1 MGVIDMGHLNLTP
14 LLVRLGETLWKDSRM
29 AIKKVAT
36 QLDSDAVDKLL
47 VLCEEVMRAT
57 PAGAQRFVEPAAG
70 VLARATSKQ
79 HHIVFGRRGSGKSSL
94 LRKTAADLTVDR
106 RPVAFVDLETF
117 KGHTYPDVL
126 ISVLLSTLKAFATW
140 LDDTATT
147 PASKV
152 KFWEKV
158 FGTGPKR
165 AAFNKVATAAVRKD
179 LGGLITDLENQLHE
193 ADAMQMQQKK
203 AHGGEVTNEVG
214 GSFEVK
220 VHGLGGGA
228 TASSAEKAT
237 TSTETTSTYVHQK
250 VEYLHQHI
258 MQYRDLFQKLSKL
271 SDGPSFLILDDLY
284 HIRKVDQP
292 RVVDYFHRI
301 AKGSN
306 VWLKIGTIKHRS
318 VWYVHGDPPIG
329 MKENDDV
336 KEINLDV
343 SLEEF
348 ETLRKFLHSVLD
360 DLTKEAGLRTSDV
373 IKRASIERLIIAS
386 GGVARDFVGILSKAI
401 SKARNRLS
409 SDVRR
414 SHVGTEDVN
423 NGTGDYFPSKQ
434 AELKRDSADESDYL
448 EAAFSHLRDF
458 CLNDA
463 KSNVF
468 LVDQKLEGPR
478 RDAINQLVD
487 LRLVHP
493 VKSRVTLKTQSQGR
507 LFEAYMLDLSQYS
520 ASRKVR
526 GIRLVDLGPET
537 NQDQMRRAGL
547 IYGGYVSEE

>member
-1 MGVIDMGHLNLTP
+1 MV
-14 LLVRLGETLWKDSRM
+14 K
-29 AIKKVAT
+29 KKVAT
-36 QLDSDAVDKLL
+36 QLDSGAVDKLL

-57 PAGAQRFVEPAAG
+57 PSGAHRFVEPASG

-126 ISVLLSTLKAFATW
+126 ISVLVSTLKAFATW
-140 LDDTATT
+140 LDDAATT

-152 KFWEKV
+152 KFWKKFFV
-158 FGTGPKR
+158 AAPRR
-165 AAFNKVATAAVRKD
+165 AAFNKAATTEVRTE
-179 LGGLITDLENQLHE
+179 LGGLIADLENQLHE
-193 ADAMQMQQKK
+193 ADAVQVQKK
-203 AHGGEVTNEVG
+203 KSHGGEVTDTAG
-214 GSFEVK
+214 GSFEVN
-220 VHGLGGGA
+220 VHGLKGGA
-228 TASSAEKAT
+228 TASSTEKVT
-237 TSTETTSTYVHQK
+237 NGTETTSTYVHQK

-258 MQYRDLFQKLSKL
+258 MQYRDLFQKLARL

-292 RVVDYFHRI
+292 KVVDYVHRI

-348 ETLRKFLHSVLD
+348 ETLRKFLHNVLD
-360 DLTKEAGLRTSDV
+360 DLTKDAGLRTADV
-373 IKRASIERLIIAS
+373 IKKSSIERLIIAS

-401 SKARNRLS
+401 SKARNRLR
-409 SDVRR
+409 SDARR

-434 AELKRDSADESDYL
+434 AELKRDTADESAYL
-448 EAAFSHLRDF
+448 EAAFAHLRDF
-458 CLNDA
+458 CLNVA

-493 VKSRVTLKTQSQGR
+493 VKSRVTLKAQSQGR

-526 GIRLVDLGPET
+526 GISLVDLGPGT
-537 NQDQMRRAGL
+537 NQDLMRRAGL
-547 IYGGYVSEE
+547 IYGGYDPNE

>member
-1 MGVIDMGHLNLTP
+1 MV
-14 LLVRLGETLWKDSRM
+14 
-29 AIKKVAT
+29 KKKIAT
-36 QLDSDAVDKLL
+36 QLDSNAVSKLL

-57 PAGAQRFVEPAAG
+57 PSGAHRFVEPAAG
-70 VLARATSKQ
+70 VLASATSKQ

-94 LRKTAADLTVDR
+94 LRKTAIDLTIDR

-126 ISVLLSTLKAFATW
+126 ISVLISTLKAFATW
-140 LDDTATT
+140 LDDAATA
-147 PASKV
+147 PASKAKFWV
-152 KFWEKV
+152 KF
-158 FGTGPKR
+158 FGAAPKR
-165 AAFNKVATAAVRKD
+165 AAFNKVETDTVRTK
-179 LGGLITDLENQLHE
+179 LGSLIDDLETQLHQ
-193 ADAMQMQQKK
+193 ADAVQMQQKK
-203 AHGGEVTNEVG
+203 SYGDEVANTVGE
-214 GSFEVK
+214 SFGVK
-220 VHGLGGGA
+220 VHGVGGGA
-228 TASSAEKAT
+228 TVSSAEKT
-237 TSTETTSTYVHQK
+237 MTGTETTSTYVHQK

-258 MQYRDLFQKLSKL
+258 MQYRELFQQLSRL

-284 HIRKVDQP
+284 HIRKADQP
-292 RVVDYFHRI
+292 KVVDYFHRI

-373 IKRASIERLIIAS
+373 IKRPSIERLIIAS

-401 SKARNRLS
+401 SKARNRLG

-434 AELKRDSADESDYL
+434 AELKRDTADESDYL
-448 EAAFSHLRDF
+448 EAAFAHLRDF
-458 CLNDA
+458 CLNGA

-468 LVDQKLEGPR
+468 LVDQKLQGPE

-493 VKSRVTLKTQSQGR
+493 VRSRVTLKAQSQGR

-526 GIRLVDLGPET
+526 GVSLVNLGPGT
-537 NQDQMRRAGL
+537 DQDLMRRAGL
-547 IYGGYVSEE
+547 IYGGYDPNK

>member
-1 MGVIDMGHLNLTP
+1 MT
-14 LLVRLGETLWKDSRM
+14 TKS
-29 AIKKVAT
+29 VAT
-36 QLDSDAVDKLL
+36 HLDSGAVDKLL

-57 PAGAQRFVEPAAG
+57 PAGAERFVEPAAG
-70 VLARATSKQ
+70 VLARAISKQ

-94 LRKTAADLTVDR
+94 LRKTEADLTVDR

-140 LDDTATT
+140 IDKAATAPASKASFWKKVFGKTPSRPAFNKTATT
-147 PASKV
+147 
-152 KFWEKV
+152 E
-158 FGTGPKR
+158 
-165 AAFNKVATAAVRKD
+165 VRKE
-179 LGGLITDLENQLHE
+179 LQGLISDLQKQLHE
-193 ADAMQMQQKK
+193 ADAVQVQQKETIK
-203 AHGGEVTNEVG
+203 DEASDAVG
-214 GSFEVK
+214 GSVGAN
-220 VHGLGGGA
+220 VHGL
-228 TASSAEKAT
+228 TASVGTTSAEKKAAI
-237 TSTETTSTYVHQK
+237 TETSSAYIHQK

-258 MQYRDLFQKLSKL
+258 MQYRDLFQKLSSL
-271 SDGPSFLILDDLY
+271 SGGPSFLILDDLY
-284 HIRKVDQP
+284 HIRKADQP
-292 RVVDYFHRI
+292 KVLDYFHRI

-348 ETLRKFLHSVLD
+348 ETLRKFLHNVLD

-373 IKRASIERLIIAS
+373 IKKSSVERLIIAS

-401 SKARNRLS
+401 SKARNRPRG
-409 SDVRR
+409 DGRR
-414 SHVGTEDVN
+414 THVGTEDVN
-423 NGTGDYFPSKQ
+423 SGTGDYFPSKQ
-434 AELKRDSADESDYL
+434 AELKRDTADESEYL
-448 EAAFSHLRDF
+448 EAAFAHLRDF

-468 LVDQKLEGPR
+468 LVDQKLDGPR

-487 LRLVHP
+487 LRLIHP
-493 VKSRVTLKTQSQGR
+493 VRSRVTLKAQSQGR

-526 GIRLVDLGPET
+526 GIRLVDLGPGT
-537 NQDQMRRAGL
+537 NQDIMRRAGL
-547 IYGGYVSEE
+547 IYGGYDPKD